1 MSYWDWDGL
10 WGEMEGEGGNG
21 MRVGGWLVE
30 EWDMEIWGGFEIGR
44 GAFTFVGFM
53 FVFAVLFKWHAD
65 GIPFLRGWGDRKD
78 DDCSAVIPPFRHK
91 NHFSF
96 GCDWK
101 GAYLVSLFLFVVVK
115 TDR

>member
-1 MSYWDWDGL
+1 
-10 WGEMEGEGGNG
+10 
-21 MRVGGWLVE
+21 
-30 EWDMEIWGGFEIGR
+30 MEIWGGFEMGR
-44 GAFTFVGFM
+44 GAFSCVE
-53 FVFAVLFKWHAD
+53 VALIFAVLFKGHAD
-65 GIPFLRGWGDRKD
+65 NVPFLRGWGDRKD

>member
-1 MSYWDWDGL
+1 
-10 WGEMEGEGGNG
+10 
-21 MRVGGWLVE
+21 
-30 EWDMEIWGGFEIGR
+30 MEIWGGFEMGR
-44 GAFTFVGFM
+44 GAFSCVGFM

-65 GIPFLRGWGDRKD
+65 GIPFLRGWRDRKD
-78 DDCSAVIPPFRHK
+78 DNCSAVIPPFRHK

>member
-1 MSYWDWDGL
+1 
-10 WGEMEGEGGNG
+10 
-21 MRVGGWLVE
+21 
-30 EWDMEIWGGFEIGR
+30 MEIWGGFEMGR
-44 GAFTFVGFM
+44 GAFSCVE
-53 FVFAVLFKWHAD
+53 VALIFAVLFKGHAD
-65 GIPFLRGWGDRKD
+65 NVPFLRGWGDRKD

-91 NHFSF
+91 NHSSF

>member
-1 MSYWDWDGL
+1 
-10 WGEMEGEGGNG
+10 
-21 MRVGGWLVE
+21 
-30 EWDMEIWGGFEIGR
+30 MEIWGGFEMGR
-44 GAFTFVGFM
+44 GAFSCVEVALICAV
-53 FVFAVLFKWHAD
+53 VFKGHAD
-65 GIPFLRGWGDRKD
+65 NVPFLRGWGDRKD

>member
-1 MSYWDWDGL
+1 M
-10 WGEMEGEGGNG
+10 
-21 MRVGGWLVE
+21 
-30 EWDMEIWGGFEIGR
+30 GR

-78 DDCSAVIPPFRHK
+78 DNCSAVIPPFRHK

>member
-1 MSYWDWDGL
+1 
-10 WGEMEGEGGNG
+10 
-21 MRVGGWLVE
+21 
-30 EWDMEIWGGFEIGR
+30 MEIWRRIEMGR
-44 GAFTFVGFM
+44 GCFSFGEVV
-53 FVFAVLFKWHAD
+53 FVFVTLFKRHAFYS
-65 GIPFLRGWGDRKD
+65 PFLRGWGDRKD
-78 DDCSAVIPPFRHK
+78 AGYSAVIPPFRHK